1 MLMRFFSPAFAPGST
16 LAALALFTGTLV
28 LGGCSG
34 GGSGDDAA
42 AVADSEAGSN
52 EDDDAEG
59 DDDLATAVQCAV
71 ELQAVARLPVSETE
85 SQVSEESDSPGA
97 TSAEHAA
104 LADLYRGQAR
114 EIGESLA
121 KSPAD
126 MALLYERAAAEIA
139 TQRKARAPD
148 DYAAWVGGEA
158 DECPPLSPDGTP

>member
-16 LAALALFTGTLV
+16 LAALALVTGTLV

-34 GGSGDDAA
+34 GSGDDAA
-42 AVADSEAGSN
+42 AVANREAGSN

-71 ELQAVARLPVSETE
+71 ELQAVAQLPVSETE
-85 SQVSEESDSPGA
+85 SQVSEESDSPAA